1 MRLIINA
8 DDLGMSLQVND
19 SIFGLM
25 ARRLITSATI
35 LANGPFFEDAA
46 RRIPQLPW
54 CSFGVHLNLTQF
66 APLTD
71 DLALLPLL
79 DERGHFSRASFRRAH
94 LSSTLRQAVLTE
106 WSAQVNKILSS
117 GIRISHLDS
126 HHDVHTDP
134 RLFLTLKRL
143 QRRFGLRKVRSAAN
157 LHLESQPFSL
167 RNSLWNLAL
176 RVFYTTR
183 TVDGFT
189 EFATFL
195 KIAPDYLLPYST
207 MELMAHPG
215 HPNFIMETAALETA
229 WSDTLPFP
237 VQLINYHEL

>member
-8 DDLGMSLQVND
+8 DDLGMSPQVND
-19 SIFGLM
+19 GIFGLM

-35 LANGPFFEDAA
+35 LANAPFLEDAA
-46 RRIPQLPW
+46 RRILQFTW

-71 DLALLPLL
+71 PLALHPLL
-79 DERGHFSRASFRRAH
+79 DERGHFSLALFRRAR
-94 LSSTLRQAVLTE
+94 LSSNLRQAVLTE
-106 WSAQVNKILSS
+106 WIAQVNKILSS

-134 RLFLTLKRL
+134 RLFLILKRL
-143 QRRFGLRKVRSAAN
+143 QWRFGLRKVRLAAN
-157 LHLESQPFSL
+157 LHVETQPFSL
-167 RNSLWNLAL
+167 RNCLWNKAL

-195 KIAPDYLLPYST
+195 KIPPDHLLAYNT
-207 MELMAHPG
+207 LELMVHPG
-215 HPNFIMETAALETA
+215 HQDFITETTALKTA

-237 VQLINYHEL
+237 VHLINYYDL